1 MISKIVLKFLIIKT
15 KFNQE
20 NIPKENEKQ
29 RGEVNSFYVILFVKN
44 IYLIITF
51 YFHSDKNK

>member
-20 NIPKENEKQ
+20 NIPKENEK
-29 RGEVNSFYVILFVKN
+29 EVNSFYVILFVKN

-51 YFHSDKNK
+51 YFHSDKNR

>member
-29 RGEVNSFYVILFVKN
+29 RGEVNSFYIILIVKN